1 MTTTSAR
8 ELSGIGVSPGAAV
21 GPVALFVRTEP
32 TRPADTPRVEDVAA
46 EQARLTAALEETAAD
61 YERRAAQAGGTA
73 AEVLDAT
80 AMIAADPGLADGAA
94 EQVAAGTPAPRA
106 VWDSFAGYREMLEG
120 MGGYMAARVTD
131 LDDVRDRVLARLEG
145 RPMPGLPDPGHPYV
159 LVARDLAPADTATL
173 TPEQVLAIVTED
185 GGPTSHTAILA
196 AALGIPAVV
205 ACHGALELADGTTV
219 AVDGGAAGSVVADPD
234 ETVVAEARRIA
245 EARARRGGVPEGGGR
260 TADGHKVQ
268 LLANIG
274 DAKGMTAAVAENAEG
289 VGLFRTEFLYLDRAD
304 APDLAE
310 QTAQYREVF
319 EIAAGR
325 KVVVRTLD
333 AGADKPLPF
342 MAFDD
347 EPNPAL
353 GVRGL
358 RTQVQRPQIL
368 ADQLDAIA
376 AAAEQTGAEVWVMAP
391 MVATPEEASAFGA
404 EVHRRGLPTAG
415 IMVEI
420 PAVALTARHCLADVD
435 FASIGSN
442 DLTQYAMAADRESA
456 ALADLNTPWQPGL
469 LQLIALTATAGVE
482 LGKPVGVC
490 GEAAGDPALAVVL
503 VGLGISSLSMTP
515 RHLGDVA
522 AAVGSVD
529 LATARELA
537 AVALGARSATEGRAA
552 VRDRLPILT
561 DLGR

>member
-1 MTTTSAR
+1 MTATSAPD
-8 ELSGIGVSPGAAV
+8 LTGIGVSPGAAV
-21 GPVALFVRTEP
+21 GPVALFERIEP
-32 TRPADTPRVEDVAA
+32 TRPPDGPAPADVAA
-46 EQARLTAALEETAAD
+46 EQARLTAALTETAAD
-61 YERRAAQAGGTA
+61 YDRRAAAATGTA
-73 AEVLDAT
+73 AEVLGAT
-80 AMIAADPGLADGAA
+80 ALIAADPGLADGAG
-94 EQVAAGTPAPRA
+94 ELVGAGTPAPRA
-106 VWDSFAGYREMLEG
+106 VWDSFAGYREMLEAA
-120 MGGYMAARVTD
+120 GGYLGARVAD
-131 LDDVRDRVLARLEG
+131 LDDVRDRVLARLLG
-145 RPMPGLPDPGHPYV
+145 QPMPGLPDPGHPYV
-159 LVARDLAPADTATL
+159 LVAKDLAPADTATL
-173 TPEQVLAIVTED
+173 KPEVVQAIVTEE

-205 ACHGALELADGTTV
+205 ACAGALRLADGVTV
-219 AVDGGAAGSVVADPD
+219 AVDGAAGTVVVDPD
-234 ETVVAEARRIA
+234 EDAIAAVRQVV

-260 TADGHKVQ
+260 TADGHRVQ

-274 DAKGMTAAVAENAEG
+274 DASGMTAAVAAGAEG

-342 MAFDD
+342 MAFED

-358 RTQVQRPQIL
+358 RTQAQRPQIL
-368 ADQLDAIA
+368 SDQLDAIA
-376 AAAEQTGAEVWVMAP
+376 AAAKETGGEVWVMAP

-420 PAVALTARHCLADVD
+420 PAVALTAKHCLADVE

-456 ALADLNTPWQPGL
+456 ALAALNTPWQPGL
-469 LQLIALTATAGVE
+469 LQLVALTAKAGNE

-503 VGLGISSLSMTP
+503 VGLGIASLSMTP
-515 RHLGDVA
+515 RALGDVA
-522 AAVGSVD
+522 ATVGSVD
-529 LATARELA
+529 LPTARELA
-537 AVALGARSATEGRAA
+537 ELALDARSAEEGRAA
-552 VRDRLPILT
+552 VRARLPILAEI
-561 DLGR
+561 GR

>member
-1 MTTTSAR
+1 MTATSAR
-8 ELSGIGVSPGAAV
+8 DLTGIGVSPGAAV
-21 GPVALFVRTEP
+21 GPVERFERFEP
-32 TRPADTPRVEDVAA
+32 AQPPDGPAPADVAA
-46 EQARLTAALEETAAD
+46 EQARLTGALTETAAD
-61 YERRAAQAGGTA
+61 YDRRAAAATGTA
-73 AEVLDAT
+73 AEVLGAT
-80 AMIAADPGLADGAA
+80 ALIAADPGLADGAA
-94 EQVAAGTPAPRA
+94 ELVAAGTPAPRA
-106 VWDSFAGYREMLEG
+106 VWDSFAGYREMLAAA
-120 MGGYMAARVTD
+120 GGYLGARVAD
-131 LDDVRDRVLARLEG
+131 LDDVRDRVLARLLG
-145 RPMPGLPDPGHPYV
+145 QPMPGLPDPGHPYV

-173 TPEQVLAIVTED
+173 RPEVVQAIVTEE

-205 ACHGALELADGTTV
+205 ACHGALELADGVTV
-219 AVDGGAAGSVVADPD
+219 AVDGAAG
-234 ETVVAEARRIA
+234 TVVVGPDDEAIAAVRRIT
-245 EARARRGGVPEGGGR
+245 EARARRSGVPEGGGR

-274 DAKGMTAAVAENAEG
+274 DAKGMADAVAAGAEG

-319 EIAAGR
+319 QIAAGR

-342 MAFDD
+342 MAFED

-358 RTQVQRPQIL
+358 RTQVRRPQIL
-368 ADQLDAIA
+368 SDQLDAIA
-376 AAAEQTGAEVWVMAP
+376 AAAKETGGEVWVMAP
-391 MVATPEEASAFGA
+391 MVATPEEAGAFGA

-420 PAVALTARHCLADVD
+420 PAVALTARHCLADVE

-456 ALADLNTPWQPGL
+456 ALAALNTPWQPGL
-469 LQLIALTATAGVE
+469 LQLIALTAKAGNE

-503 VGLGISSLSMTP
+503 VGLGITSLSMTP
-515 RHLGDVA
+515 RGLGDVA
-522 AAVGSVD
+522 AVVGSVD

-537 AVALGARSATEGRAA
+537 ALALDARSAEEGRAA
-552 VRDRLPILT
+552 VRERLPVLADI
-561 DLGR
+561 GR